1 MRVLIL
7 FFVFL
12 AFAACTPDKQDE
24 LRPISLEGICSQRPG
39 YYPCNFTLRDQDD
52 KDIALYSFYGEITI
66 LDISAMWCG
75 PCVMAAGDVQEIAD
89 KYSINYVTLL
99 IEDTYGNEPDLADV
113 RAWSTNNKIKE
124 PVLQGSTDMISSWPD
139 AGWPLY
145 ALPTFYVMDEE
156 LVIQVVQSGYNRSI
170 MESYIE
176 VLQE

>member
-1 MRVLIL
+1 
-7 FFVFL
+7 
-12 AFAACTPDKQDE
+12 
-24 LRPISLEGICSQRPG
+24 
-39 YYPCNFTLRDQDD
+39 
-52 KDIALYSFYGEITI
+52 
-66 LDISAMWCG
+66 
-75 PCVMAAGDVQEIAD
+75 MAAGDVQEIAD

-99 IEDTYGNEPDLADV
+99 IEDTYGNDPDLADV